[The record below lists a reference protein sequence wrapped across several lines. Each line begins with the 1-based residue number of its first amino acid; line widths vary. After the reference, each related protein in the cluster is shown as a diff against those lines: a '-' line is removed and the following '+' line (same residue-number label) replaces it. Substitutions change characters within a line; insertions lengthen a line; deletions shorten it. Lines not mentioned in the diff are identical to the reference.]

1 MSQAQILTE
10 LSSIRD
16 WLRYTVSQFE
26 SSDIFFGHGT
36 SNAYDEAVWLIFGF
50 LHLPHDTIENFLDAD
65 LTGKEK
71 KDLLFLIEKRIKE
84 KIPTA
89 YLLNEAWLGDYKFYV
104 DERVIVPRSL
114 IAESLSE
121 NLYPW
126 IDDPEKIFSGLDLCS
141 GSGCLGIMMAH
152 SFQNAIID
160 LVDLSEKALQVAEI
174 NINHYGLNDRTELI
188 QSDLFDALKDKK
200 YDLIISNPPYV
211 NQSSVD
217 SFPMEFL
224 KEPSMALGSGED
236 GLDHTIRII
245 NEAKRYL
252 NDDGI
257 LIVEIGHNKE
267 VLLNKFSKLKFQ
279 WLDVSLGNDFVFML
293 QKSQLPD

>member
-1 MSQAQILTE
+1 MSQTQILNE

-16 WLRYTVSQFE
+16 WLRYAVSRFE
-26 SSDIFFGHGT
+26 DSDVFFGHGT

-50 LHLPHDTIENFLDAD
+50 LHLPHDTIENFLDAH
-65 LTGKEK
+65 LTSKEK
-71 KDLLFLIEKRIKE
+71 KDLSFLIEKRIND

-89 YLLNEAWLGDYKFYV
+89 YLLNEAWLRDYKFYV

-126 IDDPEKIFSGLDLCS
+126 IDDPEKIYSALDLCT

-160 LVDLSEKALQVAEI
+160 LVDISEKALQVAEI
-174 NINHYGLNDRTELI
+174 NVNHYGLHDRIELI
-188 QSDLFDALKDKK
+188 QSDLFNGLEGKK

-211 NQSSVD
+211 NQTSVD

-245 NEAKRYL
+245 HEAKQYL
-252 NDDGI
+252 NDDGM

-267 VLLNKFSKLKFQ
+267 ILLKKFPKLQFQ

-293 QKSQLPD
+293 EKSQLPD

>member
-1 MSQAQILTE
+1 LSQIQILNE

-16 WLRYTVSQFE
+16 WLRYAVSRFE
-26 SSDIFFGHGT
+26 DSDVFFGHGT

-50 LHLPHDTIENFLDAD
+50 LHLPHDTIENFLDAH
-65 LTGKEK
+65 LTSKEK
-71 KDLLFLIEKRIKE
+71 KDLSFLIEKRIND

-89 YLLNEAWLGDYKFYV
+89 YLLNEAWLRDYKFYV

-126 IDDPEKIFSGLDLCS
+126 IDDPEKIYSALDLCT

-160 LVDLSEKALQVAEI
+160 LVDISEKALQVAEI
-174 NINHYGLNDRTELI
+174 NVNHYGLHDRIELI
-188 QSDLFDALKDKK
+188 QSDLFDRLKGKK

-211 NQSSVD
+211 NQTSVD

-245 NEAKRYL
+245 HEAKHYL
-252 NDDGI
+252 NDDGF

-267 VLLNKFSKLKFQ
+267 ILLKKFPKLQFQ

-293 QKSQLPD
+293 EKSQLPD

>member
-1 MSQAQILTE
+1 LSQTQILNE

-16 WLRYTVSQFE
+16 WLRYAVSRFE
-26 SSDIFFGHGT
+26 DSDVFFGHGT
-36 SNAYDEAVWLIFGF
+36 SNAYDEAVWIIFSF
-50 LHLPHDTIENFLDAD
+50 LRLPHDTIDNFLDAH
-65 LTGKEK
+65 LTSKEK
-71 KDLLFLIEKRIKE
+71 KDLLFLIEKRIKDR
-84 KIPTA
+84 IPTA
-89 YLLNEAWLGDYKFYV
+89 YLLNEAWLRDYKFYV
-104 DERVIVPRSL
+104 DERVIIPRSL

-126 IDDPEKIFSGLDLCS
+126 VNDPEKIFSALDLCT

-152 SFQNAIID
+152 SFQNATID

-174 NINHYGLNDRTELI
+174 NVNHYGLHDRIELI
-188 QSDLFDALKDKK
+188 QSDLFNALNEKK

-211 NQSSVD
+211 NQTSVD
-217 SFPMEFL
+217 SFPLEFL

-245 NEAKRYL
+245 QEAKRYL
-252 NDDGI
+252 NDGGM
-257 LIVEIGHNKE
+257 LIVEIGHNKD
-267 VLLNKFSKLKFQ
+267 VLLKKFPEIQFQ

-293 QKSQLPD
+293 EKSQLSD

>member
-1 MSQAQILTE
+1 LSQTQILNE

-16 WLRYTVSQFE
+16 WLRYAVSQFE
-26 SSDIFFGHGT
+26 DSDVFFGHGT

-50 LHLPHDTIENFLDAD
+50 LHLPHDTIENFLDAH
-65 LTGKEK
+65 LTSKEK
-71 KDLLFLIEKRIKE
+71 KDLSFLIEKRIND

-89 YLLNEAWLGDYKFYV
+89 YLLNEAWLRDYKFYV

-126 IDDPEKIFSGLDLCS
+126 IDDPEKIYSALDLCT

-152 SFQNAIID
+152 SFQNAMID

-174 NINHYGLNDRTELI
+174 NVNHYGLHDRIELI
-188 QSDLFDALKDKK
+188 QSDLFNGLEGKK

-211 NQSSVD
+211 NQTSVD
-217 SFPMEFL
+217 SFPREFL

-245 NEAKRYL
+245 HEAKQYL
-252 NDDGI
+252 NDDGM

-267 VLLNKFSKLKFQ
+267 ILLKKFPKLQFQ

-293 QKSQLPD
+293 EKSQLPD

>member
-16 WLRYTVSQFE
+16 WLRYAVSRFE
-26 SSDIFFGHGT
+26 GSDVFFGHGT
-36 SNAYDEAVWLIFGF
+36 SNAYDEAIWLIFGF
-50 LHLPHDTIENFLDAD
+50 LHLPHDTIDNFLDAD

-71 KDLLFLIEKRIKE
+71 KDLLFLIEKRIKD

-89 YLLNEAWLGDYKFYV
+89 YLLNEAWLRDYKFYV

-126 IDDPEKIFSGLDLCS
+126 IDDPEKIFSALDLCT

-152 SFQNAIID
+152 SFQNAMID

-188 QSDLFDALKDKK
+188 QSDLFNALKGKK

-211 NQSSVD
+211 NQTSVD

-236 GLDHTIRII
+236 GLDHTVRII
-245 NEAKRYL
+245 KEAKSYL

-267 VLLNKFSKLKFQ
+267 VLLDKFPKLQFQ

>member
-1 MSQAQILTE
+1 MSQAQILAE

-50 LHLPHDTIENFLDAD
+50 LHLPHDTIENFLDAS

-71 KDLLFLIEKRIKE
+71 KDLLFLIEKRIKD

-89 YLLNEAWLGDYKFYV
+89 YLLNEAWLRDYKFYV

-114 IAESLSE
+114 IAELLSE

-126 IDDPEKIFSGLDLCS
+126 IDDPEKIFSALDLCS

-188 QSDLFDALKDKK
+188 QSDLFDALQDKK

-211 NQSSVD
+211 NQASVD

-224 KEPSMALGSGED
+224 KEPSMALGSGEE

-267 VLLNKFSKLKFQ
+267 VLLNKFPKLKFQ
-279 WLDVSLGNDFVFML
+279 WLDVSLGNDFVLML

>member
-1 MSQAQILTE
+1 MSQTQILNE

-16 WLRYTVSQFE
+16 WLRYAVSQFE
-26 SSDIFFGHGT
+26 DSDVFFGHGT

-50 LHLPHDTIENFLDAD
+50 LHLPHDTIENFLDAH
-65 LTGKEK
+65 LTSKEK
-71 KDLLFLIEKRIKE
+71 KDLSFLIEKRIND

-89 YLLNEAWLGDYKFYV
+89 YLLNEAWLRDYKFYV

-126 IDDPEKIFSGLDLCS
+126 INDPEKIYSALDLCT

-152 SFQNAIID
+152 SFQNAMID

-174 NINHYGLNDRTELI
+174 NVNHYGLHDRIELI
-188 QSDLFDALKDKK
+188 QSDLFNGLEGKK

-211 NQSSVD
+211 NQTSVD

-245 NEAKRYL
+245 HEAKQHL
-252 NDDGI
+252 NDDGM

-267 VLLNKFSKLKFQ
+267 ILLKKFPKLQFQ

-293 QKSQLPD
+293 EKSQLPD

>member
-1 MSQAQILTE
+1 MSQTQILNE

-16 WLRYTVSQFE
+16 WLRYAVSQFE
-26 SSDIFFGHGT
+26 DSDVFFGHGT

-50 LHLPHDTIENFLDAD
+50 LHLPHDTIENFLDAH
-65 LTGKEK
+65 LTSKEK
-71 KDLLFLIEKRIKE
+71 KDLSFLIEKRIND

-89 YLLNEAWLGDYKFYV
+89 YLLNEAWLRNYKFYV

-126 IDDPEKIFSGLDLCS
+126 IYDPEKIYSALDLCT

-152 SFQNAIID
+152 SFQNAKID
-160 LVDLSEKALQVAEI
+160 LVDVSEKALQVAEI
-174 NINHYGLNDRTELI
+174 NVNHYGLHDRTELI
-188 QSDLFDALKDKK
+188 HSDLFNALKGKK

-211 NQSSVD
+211 NQTSVD

-245 NEAKRYL
+245 HEAKQYL

-267 VLLNKFSKLKFQ
+267 VLLNKFRKLQFQ
-279 WLDVSLGNDFVFML
+279 WLDVSLGNDFVFVL

>member
-1 MSQAQILTE
+1 MSQTQILNE

-16 WLRYTVSQFE
+16 WLRYAVSQFE
-26 SSDIFFGHGT
+26 DSDVFFGHGT

-50 LHLPHDTIENFLDAD
+50 LHLPHDTIENFLDAH
-65 LTGKEK
+65 LTSKEK
-71 KDLLFLIEKRIKE
+71 KDLSFLIKKRIND

-89 YLLNEAWLGDYKFYV
+89 YLLNEAWLRDYKFYV

-126 IDDPEKIFSGLDLCS
+126 IDDPEKIYSALDLCT

-152 SFQNAIID
+152 SFQSAMID

-174 NINHYGLNDRTELI
+174 NVNHYGLHDRIELI
-188 QSDLFDALKDKK
+188 QSDLFNGLEGKK

-211 NQSSVD
+211 NQTSVD

-245 NEAKRYL
+245 HEAKQYL
-252 NDDGI
+252 NDNGM

-267 VLLNKFSKLKFQ
+267 ILLKKFPKLQFQ

-293 QKSQLPD
+293 EKSQLPD

>member
-1 MSQAQILTE
+1 LSQTQILNE

-16 WLRYTVSQFE
+16 WLRYAVSQFE
-26 SSDIFFGHGT
+26 DSDVFFGHGT

-50 LHLPHDTIENFLDAD
+50 LHLPHDTIENFLDAH
-65 LTGKEK
+65 LTSKEK
-71 KDLLFLIEKRIKE
+71 KDLSFLIEKRIND

-89 YLLNEAWLGDYKFYV
+89 YLLNEAWLRDYKFYV

-126 IDDPEKIFSGLDLCS
+126 IDDPEKIYSALDLCT

-152 SFQNAIID
+152 SFQNAMID

-174 NINHYGLNDRTELI
+174 NVNHYGLHDRIELMH
-188 QSDLFDALKDKK
+188 SDLFNALKGKK

-211 NQSSVD
+211 NQTSVD

-245 NEAKRYL
+245 HEAKQYL

-267 VLLNKFSKLKFQ
+267 VLLNKFPKLQFQ
-279 WLDVSLGNDFVFML
+279 WLDVSLGNDFVFVL

>member
-1 MSQAQILTE
+1 LSQTQILNE

-16 WLRYTVSQFE
+16 WLRYAVSRFE
-26 SSDIFFGHGT
+26 DSDIFFGHGT
-36 SNAYDEAVWLIFGF
+36 SNAYDEALWLIFGF
-50 LHLPHDTIENFLDAD
+50 LHLPHDTTENFLDAH
-65 LTGKEK
+65 LTSKEK
-71 KDLLFLIEKRIKE
+71 KDLSFLIEKRIND

-89 YLLNEAWLGDYKFYV
+89 YLLNEAWLRDYKFYV

-114 IAESLSE
+114 IAESISE

-126 IDDPEKIFSGLDLCS
+126 IDDPEKIYSALDLCT

-152 SFQNAIID
+152 SFQNAMID

-174 NINHYGLNDRTELI
+174 NVSHYGLHDRIELI
-188 QSDLFDALKDKK
+188 KSDLFNGLEGKK

-211 NQSSVD
+211 NQTSVD

-245 NEAKRYL
+245 HEAKQYL
-252 NDDGI
+252 NDDGM

-267 VLLNKFSKLKFQ
+267 ILLKKFPEIQFQ

-293 QKSQLPD
+293 EKSQLPD

>member
-1 MSQAQILTE
+1 LSQTQILNE

-16 WLRYTVSQFE
+16 WLRYAVSQFE
-26 SSDIFFGHGT
+26 DSDVFFGHGT

-50 LHLPHDTIENFLDAD
+50 LHLPHDTIENFLDAH
-65 LTGKEK
+65 LTSKEK
-71 KDLLFLIEKRIKE
+71 KDLSFLIEKRIND

-89 YLLNEAWLGDYKFYV
+89 YLLNEAWLRNYKFYV

-126 IDDPEKIFSGLDLCS
+126 IDDPEKIYSALDLCT

-152 SFQNAIID
+152 SFQNAKID
-160 LVDLSEKALQVAEI
+160 LVDVSEKALQVAEI
-174 NINHYGLNDRTELI
+174 NVNHYGLHDRTELI
-188 QSDLFDALKDKK
+188 HSDLFNALKGKK

-211 NQSSVD
+211 NQTSVD

-236 GLDHTIRII
+236 GLDHTVRII
-245 NEAKRYL
+245 KEAKSYL

-267 VLLNKFSKLKFQ
+267 VLLNKFPKLQFQ

-293 QKSQLPD
+293 QKSQLPN

>member
-1 MSQAQILTE
+1 LNQTQILNE
-10 LSSIRD
+10 LFSIRD
-16 WLRYTVSQFE
+16 WLRYAVSRFE

-50 LHLPHDTIENFLDAD
+50 LHLPHDTIENFLDAHI
-65 LTGKEK
+65 TSKEK
-71 KDLLFLIEKRIKE
+71 KDLLFLIEKRINE

-89 YLLNEAWLGDYKFYV
+89 YLLNEAWLKDYKFYV

-121 NLYPW
+121 NLHPW
-126 IDDPEKIFSGLDLCS
+126 IDDPETIYSALDLCT

-152 SFQNAIID
+152 SFQNAMID
-160 LVDLSEKALQVAEI
+160 LVDLSEKALQVAQI
-174 NINHYGLNDRTELI
+174 NVDHYGLHERIELI
-188 QSDLFDALKDKK
+188 QSDLFHALEGKK

-211 NQSSVD
+211 NQTSVNN
-217 SFPMEFL
+217 FPPEFL
-224 KEPSMALGSGED
+224 KEPSMALGSGDE

-245 NEAKRYL
+245 HEAKHHL
-252 NDDGI
+252 NDDGM

-267 VLLNKFSKLKFQ
+267 ALLKKFPEAQFQ
-279 WLDVSLGNDFVFML
+279 WLDVSLGNDFVFIL
-293 QKSQLPD
+293 QKSQLPS

>member
-16 WLRYTVSQFE
+16 WLRYAVSRFE
-26 SSDIFFGHGT
+26 DSDVFFGHGT
-36 SNAYDEAVWLIFGF
+36 SNAYDEAIWLIFGF
-50 LHLPHDTIENFLDAD
+50 LHLPHDTIDNFLDAD

-71 KDLLFLIEKRIKE
+71 KDLLFLIEKRIKD

-89 YLLNEAWLGDYKFYV
+89 YLLNEAWLRDYKFYI

-126 IDDPEKIFSGLDLCS
+126 IDDPEKIFSALDLCT

-152 SFQNAIID
+152 SFQNAMID

-188 QSDLFDALKDKK
+188 QSDLFNALKGKK

-211 NQSSVD
+211 NQTSVD

-236 GLDHTIRII
+236 GLDHTVRII
-245 NEAKRYL
+245 KEAKSYL

-267 VLLNKFSKLKFQ
+267 VLLDKFPKLQFQ

>member
-50 LHLPHDTIENFLDAD
+50 LHLPHDTIENFLDAS

-71 KDLLFLIEKRIKE
+71 KDLLFLIEKRIKD

-89 YLLNEAWLGDYKFYV
+89 YLLNEAWLRDYKFYV

-114 IAESLSE
+114 IAELLSE

-126 IDDPEKIFSGLDLCS
+126 IDDPEKIFSALDLCS

-188 QSDLFDALKDKK
+188 QSDLFDALQDKK

-211 NQSSVD
+211 NQASVD

-224 KEPSMALGSGED
+224 KEPSMALGSGEE

-267 VLLNKFSKLKFQ
+267 VLLNKFPKLKFQ
-279 WLDVSLGNDFVFML
+279 WLDISLGNDFVFML

>member
-1 MSQAQILTE
+1 MSQTQILNE

-16 WLRYTVSQFE
+16 WLRYAVSRFE
-26 SSDIFFGHGT
+26 DSDVFFGHGT

-50 LHLPHDTIENFLDAD
+50 LHLPHDTIENFLDAH
-65 LTGKEK
+65 LTSKEK
-71 KDLLFLIEKRIKE
+71 KDLSFLIEKRIND

-89 YLLNEAWLGDYKFYV
+89 YLLNEAWLRDYKFYV

-126 IDDPEKIFSGLDLCS
+126 IDNPEKIYSALDLCT

-152 SFQNAIID
+152 SFQNAMID

-174 NINHYGLNDRTELI
+174 NVNHYGLHDRIELI
-188 QSDLFDALKDKK
+188 QSDLFNGLEGKK

-211 NQSSVD
+211 NQTSVD

-245 NEAKRYL
+245 HEAKQYL
-252 NDDGI
+252 NDDGM

-267 VLLNKFSKLKFQ
+267 ILLKKFPKLQFQ

-293 QKSQLPD
+293 EKSQLPD

>member
-1 MSQAQILTE
+1 MSQTQILNE

-16 WLRYTVSQFE
+16 WLRYAVSQFE
-26 SSDIFFGHGT
+26 DSDVFFGHGT

-50 LHLPHDTIENFLDAD
+50 LHLPHDTIENFLDAH
-65 LTGKEK
+65 LTSKEK
-71 KDLLFLIEKRIKE
+71 KDLSFLIEKRIND

-89 YLLNEAWLGDYKFYV
+89 YLLNEAWLRDYKFYV

-126 IDDPEKIFSGLDLCS
+126 IDDPEKIYSALDLCT

-160 LVDLSEKALQVAEI
+160 LVDISEKALQVAEI
-174 NINHYGLNDRTELI
+174 NVNHYGLHDRIELI
-188 QSDLFDALKDKK
+188 QSDLFDRLKGKK

-211 NQSSVD
+211 NQTSVD

-245 NEAKRYL
+245 HEAKHYL

-267 VLLNKFSKLKFQ
+267 ILLKKFPKLQFQ

-293 QKSQLPD
+293 EKSQLPD

>member
-16 WLRYTVSQFE
+16 WLRYAVSRFE
-26 SSDIFFGHGT
+26 DSDVFFGHGT
-36 SNAYDEAVWLIFGF
+36 SNAYDEAIWLIFGF
-50 LHLPHDTIENFLDAD
+50 LHLPHDTIDNFLDAD

-71 KDLLFLIEKRIKE
+71 KYLLFLIEKRIKD

-89 YLLNEAWLGDYKFYV
+89 YLLNEAWLRDYKFYV

-126 IDDPEKIFSGLDLCS
+126 IDDPEKIFSALDLCT

-152 SFQNAIID
+152 SFQNAMID

-188 QSDLFDALKDKK
+188 HSDLFNALKGKK

-211 NQSSVD
+211 NQTSVD

-224 KEPSMALGSGED
+224 KEPSMALGSGDD
-236 GLDHTIRII
+236 GLDHTVRII
-245 NEAKRYL
+245 KEAKSYL

-267 VLLNKFSKLKFQ
+267 VLLNKFPKLQFQ
-279 WLDVSLGNDFVFML
+279 WLDVSLGNDFVFVL

>member
-1 MSQAQILTE
+1 MSQAQILAE

-50 LHLPHDTIENFLDAD
+50 LHLPHDTIENFLDAS

-71 KDLLFLIEKRIKE
+71 KDLLFLIEKRIKD

-89 YLLNEAWLGDYKFYV
+89 YLLNEAWLRDYKFYV

-114 IAESLSE
+114 IAELLSE

-126 IDDPEKIFSGLDLCS
+126 IDDPEKIFSALDLCS

-188 QSDLFDALKDKK
+188 QSDLFYALQDKK

-211 NQSSVD
+211 NQASVD

-224 KEPSMALGSGED
+224 KEPSMALGSGEE

-267 VLLNKFSKLKFQ
+267 VLLNKFPKLKFQ
-279 WLDVSLGNDFVFML
+279 WLDISLGNDFVFML

>member
-1 MSQAQILTE
+1 LSQAQILTE

-16 WLRYTVSQFE
+16 WLRYAVSRFE
-26 SSDIFFGHGT
+26 DSDVFFGHGT
-36 SNAYDEAVWLIFGF
+36 SNAYDEAIWLIFGF
-50 LHLPHDTIENFLDAD
+50 LHLPHDTIDNFLDAD

-71 KDLLFLIEKRIKE
+71 KYLLFLIEKRIKD

-89 YLLNEAWLGDYKFYV
+89 YLLNEAWLRDYKFYV

-126 IDDPEKIFSGLDLCS
+126 IDDPEKIFSALDLCT

-152 SFQNAIID
+152 SFQNAMID

-188 QSDLFDALKDKK
+188 QSDLFNALKGKK

-211 NQSSVD
+211 NQTSVD

-236 GLDHTIRII
+236 GLDHTVRII
-245 NEAKRYL
+245 KEAKSYL

-267 VLLNKFSKLKFQ
+267 VLLNKFPKLQFQ

-293 QKSQLPD
+293 QKSQLPN

>member
-1 MSQAQILTE
+1 MSQAQILIE

-50 LHLPHDTIENFLDAD
+50 LHLPHDTIENFLDAS

-71 KDLLFLIEKRIKE
+71 KDLLFLIEKRIKD

-89 YLLNEAWLGDYKFYV
+89 YLLNEAWLRDYKFYV

-126 IDDPEKIFSGLDLCS
+126 IDDPEKIFSALDLCS

-188 QSDLFDALKDKK
+188 QSDLFDALQDKK

-211 NQSSVD
+211 NQASVD

-224 KEPSMALGSGED
+224 KEPSMALGSGEE

-267 VLLNKFSKLKFQ
+267 VLLNKFPKLKFQ

>member
-1 MSQAQILTE
+1 MSQTQILNE

-16 WLRYTVSQFE
+16 WLRYAVSQFE
-26 SSDIFFGHGT
+26 DSDVFFGHGT

-50 LHLPHDTIENFLDAD
+50 LHLPHDTIENFLDAH
-65 LTGKEK
+65 LTSKEK
-71 KDLLFLIEKRIKE
+71 KDLSFLIEKRIND

-89 YLLNEAWLGDYKFYV
+89 YLLNEAWLRDYKFYV

-126 IDDPEKIFSGLDLCS
+126 INDPEKIYSALDLCT

-152 SFQNAIID
+152 SFQNAMID

-174 NINHYGLNDRTELI
+174 NVNHYGLHDRIELI
-188 QSDLFDALKDKK
+188 QSDLFNGLEGKK

-211 NQSSVD
+211 NQTSVD

-224 KEPSMALGSGED
+224 KEPSIALGSGED

-245 NEAKRYL
+245 HEAKQYL
-252 NDDGI
+252 NDDGM

-267 VLLNKFSKLKFQ
+267 ILLKKFPKLQFQ

-293 QKSQLPD
+293 EKSQLPD

>member
-16 WLRYTVSQFE
+16 WLRYAVSRFE
-26 SSDIFFGHGT
+26 DSDVFFGHGT
-36 SNAYDEAVWLIFGF
+36 SNAYDEAIWLIFGF
-50 LHLPHDTIENFLDAD
+50 LHLPHDTIDNFLDAD

-71 KDLLFLIEKRIKE
+71 KDLLFLIEKRIKD

-89 YLLNEAWLGDYKFYV
+89 YLLHEAWLRDYKFYV

-126 IDDPEKIFSGLDLCS
+126 IDDPEKIFSALDLCT

-152 SFQNAIID
+152 SFQNAMID

-188 QSDLFDALKDKK
+188 QSDLFNALKGKK

-211 NQSSVD
+211 NQTSVD

-236 GLDHTIRII
+236 GLDHTVRII
-245 NEAKRYL
+245 KEAKSYL

-267 VLLNKFSKLKFQ
+267 VLLDKFPKLQFQ

>member
-1 MSQAQILTE
+1 MSQTQILNE

-16 WLRYTVSQFE
+16 WLRYAVSRFE
-26 SSDIFFGHGT
+26 DSDVFFGHGT

-50 LHLPHDTIENFLDAD
+50 LHLPHDTIENFLDAH
-65 LTGKEK
+65 LTSKEK
-71 KDLLFLIEKRIKE
+71 KDLSFLIEKRIND

-89 YLLNEAWLGDYKFYV
+89 YLLNEAWLRDYKFYV

-126 IDDPEKIFSGLDLCS
+126 IDDPEKIYSALDLCT

-160 LVDLSEKALQVAEI
+160 LVDISEKALQVAEI
-174 NINHYGLNDRTELI
+174 NVNHYGLHDRIELI
-188 QSDLFDALKDKK
+188 QSDLFDRLKGKK

-211 NQSSVD
+211 NQTSVD

-245 NEAKRYL
+245 HEAKHYL

-267 VLLNKFSKLKFQ
+267 ILLKKFPKLQFQ

-293 QKSQLPD
+293 EKSQLSD

>member
-1 MSQAQILTE
+1 LSQTQILNE

-16 WLRYTVSQFE
+16 WLRYAVSRFE
-26 SSDIFFGHGT
+26 DSDVFFGHGT

-50 LHLPHDTIENFLDAD
+50 LHLPHDTIENFLDAH
-65 LTGKEK
+65 LTSKEK
-71 KDLLFLIEKRIKE
+71 KDLSFLIEKRIND

-89 YLLNEAWLGDYKFYV
+89 YLLNEAWLRDYKFYV

-126 IDDPEKIFSGLDLCS
+126 IDDPEKIYSALDLCT

-160 LVDLSEKALQVAEI
+160 LVDISEKALQVAEI
-174 NINHYGLNDRTELI
+174 NVNHYGLHDRIELI
-188 QSDLFDALKDKK
+188 QSDLFDRLKGKK

-211 NQSSVD
+211 NQTSVD

-245 NEAKRYL
+245 HEAKHYL
-252 NDDGI
+252 NDDGM

-267 VLLNKFSKLKFQ
+267 ILLKKFPKLQFQ

-293 QKSQLPD
+293 EKSQLPD

>member
-1 MSQAQILTE
+1 MSQTQILNE

-16 WLRYTVSQFE
+16 WLRYAVSQFE
-26 SSDIFFGHGT
+26 DSDVFFGHGT

-50 LHLPHDTIENFLDAD
+50 LHLPHDTIENFLDAH
-65 LTGKEK
+65 LTSKEK
-71 KDLLFLIEKRIKE
+71 KDLSFLIKKRIND

-89 YLLNEAWLGDYKFYV
+89 YLLNEAWLRDYKFYV

-126 IDDPEKIFSGLDLCS
+126 IDDPEKIYSALDLCT

-152 SFQNAIID
+152 SFQNAMID

-174 NINHYGLNDRTELI
+174 NVNHYGLHDRIELI
-188 QSDLFDALKDKK
+188 QSDLFNGLEGKK

-211 NQSSVD
+211 NQTSVD

-245 NEAKRYL
+245 HEAKQYL
-252 NDDGI
+252 NDDGM

-267 VLLNKFSKLKFQ
+267 ILLKKFPKLQFQ

-293 QKSQLPD
+293 EKSQLPD

>member
-1 MSQAQILTE
+1 MSQTQILNE

-16 WLRYTVSQFE
+16 WLRYAVSQFE
-26 SSDIFFGHGT
+26 DSDVFFGHGT

-50 LHLPHDTIENFLDAD
+50 LHLPHDTIENFLDAH
-65 LTGKEK
+65 LTSKEK
-71 KDLLFLIEKRIKE
+71 KDLSFLIEKRIND

-89 YLLNEAWLGDYKFYV
+89 YLLNEAWLRDYKFYI

-126 IDDPEKIFSGLDLCS
+126 INDPEKIYSALDLCT

-152 SFQNAIID
+152 SFQNAMID

-174 NINHYGLNDRTELI
+174 NVNHYGLHDRIELI
-188 QSDLFDALKDKK
+188 QSDLFNGLEGKK

-211 NQSSVD
+211 NQTSVD

-245 NEAKRYL
+245 HEAKQYL
-252 NDDGI
+252 NDDGM

-267 VLLNKFSKLKFQ
+267 ILLKKFPKLQFQ

-293 QKSQLPD
+293 EKSQLPD

>member
-1 MSQAQILTE
+1 LSQAQILAE

-50 LHLPHDTIENFLDAD
+50 LHLPHDTIENFLDAS

-71 KDLLFLIEKRIKE
+71 KDLLFLIEKRIKD

-89 YLLNEAWLGDYKFYV
+89 YLLNEAWLRDYKFYV

-114 IAESLSE
+114 IAELLSE

-126 IDDPEKIFSGLDLCS
+126 IDDPEKIFSALDLCS

-188 QSDLFDALKDKK
+188 QSNLFDALQDKK

-211 NQSSVD
+211 NQASVD

-224 KEPSMALGSGED
+224 KEPSMALGSGEE

-267 VLLNKFSKLKFQ
+267 VLLNKFPKLKFQ
-279 WLDVSLGNDFVFML
+279 WLDVSLGNDFVLML

>member
-1 MSQAQILTE
+1 MSQTQILNE

-16 WLRYTVSQFE
+16 WLRYAVSQFE
-26 SSDIFFGHGT
+26 DSDVFFGHGT

-50 LHLPHDTIENFLDAD
+50 LHLPHDTIENFLDAH
-65 LTGKEK
+65 LTSKEK
-71 KDLLFLIEKRIKE
+71 KDLSFLIEKRIND

-89 YLLNEAWLGDYKFYV
+89 YLLNEAWLRNYKFYV

-126 IDDPEKIFSGLDLCS
+126 IDDPEKIYSALDLCT

-152 SFQNAIID
+152 SFQNAKID
-160 LVDLSEKALQVAEI
+160 LVDVSEKALQVAEI
-174 NINHYGLNDRTELI
+174 NVNHYGLHDRTELI
-188 QSDLFDALKDKK
+188 HSDLFNALKGKK

-211 NQSSVD
+211 NQTSVD

-245 NEAKRYL
+245 HEAKQYL

-267 VLLNKFSKLKFQ
+267 VLLNKFPKLKFQ

>member
-50 LHLPHDTIENFLDAD
+50 LHLPHDTIENFLDAS

-71 KDLLFLIEKRIKE
+71 KDLLFLIEKRIKD

-89 YLLNEAWLGDYKFYV
+89 YLLNEAWLRDYKFYV
-104 DERVIVPRSL
+104 DERVIIPRSL

-126 IDDPEKIFSGLDLCS
+126 IDDPEKIFSALDLCS

-188 QSDLFDALKDKK
+188 QSDLFDALQDKK

-211 NQSSVD
+211 NQASVD

-224 KEPSMALGSGED
+224 KEPSMALGSGEE

-267 VLLNKFSKLKFQ
+267 VLLNKFPKLKFQ
-279 WLDVSLGNDFVFML
+279 WLDISLGNDFVFML

>member
-1 MSQAQILTE
+1 LSQTQILNE

-16 WLRYTVSQFE
+16 WLRYAISRFE
-26 SSDIFFGHGT
+26 DSDVFFGHGT

-50 LHLPHDTIENFLDAD
+50 LHLPHDTIENFLDAH
-65 LTGKEK
+65 LTSKEK
-71 KDLLFLIEKRIKE
+71 KDLSFLIEKRIND

-89 YLLNEAWLGDYKFYV
+89 YLLNEAWLRDYKFYV

-126 IDDPEKIFSGLDLCS
+126 IDDPEKIYSALDLCT

-160 LVDLSEKALQVAEI
+160 LVDISEKALQVAEI
-174 NINHYGLNDRTELI
+174 NVNHYGLHDRIELI
-188 QSDLFDALKDKK
+188 QSDLFDRLKGKK

-211 NQSSVD
+211 NQTSVD

-245 NEAKRYL
+245 HEAKHYL

-267 VLLNKFSKLKFQ
+267 ILLKKFPKLQFQ

-293 QKSQLPD
+293 EKSQLPD

>member
-1 MSQAQILTE
+1 MSQTQILNE

-16 WLRYTVSQFE
+16 WLRYAVSRFE
-26 SSDIFFGHGT
+26 DSDVFFGHGT

-50 LHLPHDTIENFLDAD
+50 LHLPHDTIENFLDAH
-65 LTGKEK
+65 LTSKEK
-71 KDLLFLIEKRIKE
+71 KDLSFLIEKRIND

-89 YLLNEAWLGDYKFYV
+89 YLLNEAWLRDYKFYV

-126 IDDPEKIFSGLDLCS
+126 IDDPEKIYSALDLCT

-152 SFQNAIID
+152 SFQNAMID

-174 NINHYGLNDRTELI
+174 NVSHYGLHDRIELI
-188 QSDLFDALKDKK
+188 KSDLFNGLEGKK

-211 NQSSVD
+211 NQTSVD

-245 NEAKRYL
+245 HEAKQYL
-252 NDDGI
+252 NDDGM

-267 VLLNKFSKLKFQ
+267 ILLKKFPEIQFQ

-293 QKSQLPD
+293 EKSQLPD

>member
-50 LHLPHDTIENFLDAD
+50 LHLPHDTIENFLDAS

-71 KDLLFLIEKRIKE
+71 KDLLFLIEKRIKD

-89 YLLNEAWLGDYKFYV
+89 YLLNEAWLRDYKFYV

-114 IAESLSE
+114 IAELLSE

-126 IDDPEKIFSGLDLCS
+126 IDDPEKIFSALDLCS

-188 QSDLFDALKDKK
+188 QSDLFDALQDKK

-211 NQSSVD
+211 NQASVD
-217 SFPMEFL
+217 SLPMEFL

-267 VLLNKFSKLKFQ
+267 VLLNKFPKLKFQ

>member
-1 MSQAQILTE
+1 MSQTQILNE

-16 WLRYTVSQFE
+16 WLRYAVSQFE
-26 SSDIFFGHGT
+26 DSDVFFGHGT

-50 LHLPHDTIENFLDAD
+50 LHLPHDTIENFLDAH
-65 LTGKEK
+65 LTSKEK
-71 KDLLFLIEKRIKE
+71 KDLSFLIEKRIND

-89 YLLNEAWLGDYKFYV
+89 YLLNEAWLRDYKFYV

-126 IDDPEKIFSGLDLCS
+126 IDNPEKIYSALDLCT

-152 SFQNAIID
+152 SFQNAMID

-174 NINHYGLNDRTELI
+174 NVSHYGLHDRIELI
-188 QSDLFDALKDKK
+188 KSDLFNGLEGKK

-211 NQSSVD
+211 NQTSVD

-245 NEAKRYL
+245 HEAKQYL
-252 NDDGI
+252 NDDGM

-267 VLLNKFSKLKFQ
+267 ILLKKFPKLQFQ

-293 QKSQLPD
+293 EKSQLPD

>member
-1 MSQAQILTE
+1 MSQTQILNE

-16 WLRYTVSQFE
+16 WLRYAVSRFE
-26 SSDIFFGHGT
+26 DSDVFFGHGT

-50 LHLPHDTIENFLDAD
+50 LHLPHDTIENFLDAH
-65 LTGKEK
+65 LTSKEK
-71 KDLLFLIEKRIKE
+71 KDLSFLIEKRIND

-89 YLLNEAWLGDYKFYV
+89 YLLNEAWLRDYKFYV

-126 IDDPEKIFSGLDLCS
+126 IDDPEKIYSALDLCT

-160 LVDLSEKALQVAEI
+160 LVDISEKALQVAEI
-174 NINHYGLNDRTELI
+174 NVNHYGLHDRIELI
-188 QSDLFDALKDKK
+188 QSDLFDRLKGKK

-211 NQSSVD
+211 NQTSVD

-245 NEAKRYL
+245 HEAKHYL
-252 NDDGI
+252 NDDGM

-267 VLLNKFSKLKFQ
+267 ILLKKFPKLQFQ

-293 QKSQLPD
+293 EKSQLPD

>member
-1 MSQAQILTE
+1 LSQTQILNE

-16 WLRYTVSQFE
+16 WLRYAVSRFE
-26 SSDIFFGHGT
+26 DSDVFFGHGT

-50 LHLPHDTIENFLDAD
+50 LHLPHDTIENFLDAH
-65 LTGKEK
+65 LTSKEK
-71 KDLLFLIEKRIKE
+71 KDLSFLIEKRIND

-89 YLLNEAWLGDYKFYV
+89 YLLNEAWLRDYKFYV

-126 IDDPEKIFSGLDLCS
+126 IDDPEKIYSALDLCT

-152 SFQNAIID
+152 SFQNAMID

-174 NINHYGLNDRTELI
+174 NVNHYGLHDRIELI
-188 QSDLFDALKDKK
+188 QSDLFNGLEGKK

-211 NQSSVD
+211 NQTSVD
-217 SFPMEFL
+217 NFPMEFL

-245 NEAKRYL
+245 HEAKQYL
-252 NDDGI
+252 NDDGM

-267 VLLNKFSKLKFQ
+267 ILLKKFPEIQFQ

-293 QKSQLPD
+293 EKSQLPD

>member
-1 MSQAQILTE
+1 MSQTQILNE

-16 WLRYTVSQFE
+16 WLRYAVSRFE
-26 SSDIFFGHGT
+26 DSDVFFGHGT

-50 LHLPHDTIENFLDAD
+50 LHLPHDTIENFLDAH
-65 LTGKEK
+65 LTSKEK
-71 KDLLFLIEKRIKE
+71 KDLSFLIEKRIND

-89 YLLNEAWLGDYKFYV
+89 YLLNEAWLRDYKFYV

-114 IAESLSE
+114 IAESISE

-126 IDDPEKIFSGLDLCS
+126 IDDPEKIYSALDLCT

-152 SFQNAIID
+152 SFQNAMID

-174 NINHYGLNDRTELI
+174 NVSHYGLHDRIELI
-188 QSDLFDALKDKK
+188 KSDLFNGLEGKK

-211 NQSSVD
+211 NQTSVD

-245 NEAKRYL
+245 HEAKQYL
-252 NDDGI
+252 NDDGM

-267 VLLNKFSKLKFQ
+267 ILLKKFPEIQFQ

-293 QKSQLPD
+293 EKSQLPD

>member
-1 MSQAQILTE
+1 LSQAQILTE

-16 WLRYTVSQFE
+16 WLRYAVSRFE
-26 SSDIFFGHGT
+26 DSDVFFGHGT
-36 SNAYDEAVWLIFGF
+36 SNAYDEAIWLIFGF
-50 LHLPHDTIENFLDAD
+50 LHLPHDTIDNFLDAD

-71 KDLLFLIEKRIKE
+71 KDLLFLIEKRIKD

-89 YLLNEAWLGDYKFYV
+89 YLLNEAWLRDYKFYV

-126 IDDPEKIFSGLDLCS
+126 IDDPEKIFSALDLCT

-152 SFQNAIID
+152 SFQNAMID

-188 QSDLFDALKDKK
+188 QSDLFNALKGKK

-211 NQSSVD
+211 NQTSVD

-224 KEPSMALGSGED
+224 KEPSMALGSGVD
-236 GLDHTIRII
+236 GLDHTVRII
-245 NEAKRYL
+245 KEAKSYL

-267 VLLNKFSKLKFQ
+267 VLLNKFPKLQFQ

-293 QKSQLPD
+293 QKSQLPN